1 MKKQKNM
8 NMKTSQTK
16 LNMNK
21 EVITQV
27 SIKSKRADWH
37 PIYNTIK
44 VGPDDDAAGSYLKIV
59 GEDEMN
65 EDRSL
70 ALDWD
75 EWDNLVEVVAKY
87 RKEWEW
93 NERGEKNNEKTK

>member
-1 MKKQKNM
+1 
-8 NMKTSQTK
+8 
-16 LNMNK
+16 MNK

-27 SIKSKRADWH
+27 SIKSDRADWH

-44 VGPDDDAAGSYLKIV
+44 VGPDDEAAGSYLKIV
-59 GEDEMN
+59 GDDETN
-65 EDRSL
+65 DGRSL

-87 RKEWEW
+87 RKDWEW

>member
-1 MKKQKNM
+1 M
-8 NMKTSQTK
+8 
-16 LNMNK
+16 K

-27 SIKSKRADWH
+27 SIKSKRSDWH

-44 VGPDDDAAGSYLKIV
+44 AGPADEAGGSYLKIT

-65 EDRSL
+65 NGASL
-70 ALDWD
+70 TFDWD

-87 RKEWEW
+87 RKDWEW
-93 NERGEKNNEKTK
+93 NEHGKK

>member
-1 MKKQKNM
+1 
-8 NMKTSQTK
+8 MKTKTNQVKPTVS
-16 LNMNK
+16 K

-27 SIKSKRADWH
+27 SIKADRNDWH
-37 PIYNTIK
+37 PLFNTIK
-44 VGPDDDAAGSYLKIV
+44 VGPVDEAGGSYLKIV

-65 EDRSL
+65 DGCVLS
-70 ALDWD
+70 LDWD

-93 NERGEKNNEKTK
+93 TEV